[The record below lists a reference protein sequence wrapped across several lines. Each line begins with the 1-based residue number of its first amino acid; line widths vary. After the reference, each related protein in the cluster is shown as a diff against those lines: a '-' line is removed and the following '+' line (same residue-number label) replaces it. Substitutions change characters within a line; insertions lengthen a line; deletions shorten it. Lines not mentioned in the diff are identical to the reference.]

1 MKRSSHIHEA
11 THVLSQPTR
20 TDRYLAPIREKPNFF
35 RLMALVFTVYA
46 FVMANLLN
54 AEWGEPESS
63 HGPIIFLLAIW
74 LLYRRWDER
83 NVAPELSV
91 WRTVGVVAL
100 FGFAAVLFVLGVVGQ
115 ISQLSYGSIIPF
127 LLSGVLLFQNTGSRF
142 RLLFPVLFV
151 FFSIPLPGFIVDPLT
166 LPMKL
171 LVSDVTEHLL
181 SVTGYPIARS
191 GVILY
196 LGPYQMQVADACA
209 GLRTLFMLEAL
220 GLLYLNL
227 VEHSSI
233 IRNIGLTM
241 LVVPISFISNIVR
254 VTLLCLITYHYGDE
268 AGQGFLH
275 EFAGIALFV
284 VALLLL
290 LASDAGLRRVSHG
303 HPTEANVS

>member
-1 MKRSSHIHEA
+1 
-11 THVLSQPTR
+11 VLSQIAR
-20 TDRYLAPIREKPNFF
+20 SAGFLAPIRLKPNFF
-35 RLMALVFTVYA
+35 RLMALLLAVYA
-46 FVMANLLN
+46 VVITRLLN

-63 HGPIIFLLAIW
+63 HGPIILLLAMW

-83 NVAPELSV
+83 NIAPSLSV
-91 WRTVGVVAL
+91 SRTVAVLAL
-100 FGFAAVLFVLGVVGQ
+100 FGLAAVVFVLGVVGE

-127 LLSGVLLFQNTGSRF
+127 LFAGVLLFENRGFRL

-151 FFSIPLPGFIVDPLT
+151 LFSIPLPGFIVDPLT

-181 SVTGYPIARS
+181 GFMGYPIARS

-227 VEHSSI
+227 VEHGSVV
-233 IRNIGLTM
+233 RNVGLAL
-241 LVVPISFISNIVR
+241 LVVPISLISNTVR
-254 VTLLCLITYHYGDE
+254 VTLLCLITYHFGDE

-275 EFAGIALFV
+275 EFAGIALFLC
-284 VALLLL
+284 ALLLL
-290 LASDAGLRRVSHG
+290 LAADAGLRRL
-303 HPTEANVS
+303 ANRHSVPNAA